1 MSSQFEFNDKLL
13 TFLAEELHSCRYGN
27 FFYNNEFERQQ
38 MKVAEKTIS
47 VWTVVQLHKEC
58 FFRNPS
64 FVGESRMSRVTS
76 IGHFDSWTLRFWREY
91 FCQFSEP
98 IWQEESGF

>member
-1 MSSQFEFNDKLL
+1 MFHKRCQHYSASDSGNRSQVFVQFPDLVHNLWHQMSSQFEFNDKLL

-47 VWTVVQLHKEC
+47 IWTVV
-58 FFRNPS
+58 
-64 FVGESRMSRVTS
+64 
-76 IGHFDSWTLRFWREY
+76 
-91 FCQFSEP
+91 
-98 IWQEESGF
+98 